1 MTNKLKVPCNNPTQA
16 HTELVG
22 TVWPFIKANL
32 MAGRR
37 MTLTVLEE
45 TRSEAQ
51 NNLMWSCLRDLS
63 KQVVWF
69 GKKLTDEGWKHFIT
83 GHLDGQDVV
92 PNMDGTGFISL
103 TKGKSTSQ
111 MSRAEMTA
119 VIDMAHAFGTE
130 QGVKWSPASL
140 GRWANETERQSTGEV
155 IT

>member
-1 MTNKLKVPCNNPTQA
+1 MSNKLKVSCNNPTQA

-37 MTLTVLEE
+37 MTLSVVEE
-45 TRSEAQ
+45 TRSEKQ

-63 KQVVWF
+63 EQVTWF
-69 GKKLTDEGWKHFIT
+69 NKKLTADGWKNFVT
-83 GHLDGQDVV
+83 GHLEGQDVV

-103 TKGKSTSQ
+103 TKGKPTSQ
-111 MSRAEMTA
+111 MTIQEMTA
-119 VIDMAHAFGTE
+119 VIEMAHAFGSE

-140 GRWANETERQSTGEV
+140 GRWANEAERQNTGEV
-155 IT
+155 IR